1 MKNKYLISLANETR
15 FLVQHETCVSV
26 IQNKNGI
33 MMNVGVS
40 VKKWMTG
47 VLVKMIMWN
56 PCTVD
61 CECNKACETDEYLD
75 VKNCFCEKHLIGKS
89 VLKCYCEILNTTE
102 AFIDYKKVTSE
113 KRNCLI
119 HTISLVIICLSLLI
133 DISVR
138 FCNYYTRDWIKKEYV
153 VSYWLNRKWNTINE
167 MNGYIE
173 ESNGNTYLNLA
184 PTDKSKEIPKNY
196 EELLSKN
203 IDF

>member
-15 FLVQHETCVSV
+15 FLVPHETCVSA
-26 IQNKNGI
+26 IQNKNRI

-56 PCTVD
+56 TCTVD
-61 CECNKACETDEYLD
+61 CECNKACEI
-75 VKNCFCEKHLIGKS
+75 CEKHLIGKS
-89 VLKCYCEILNTTE
+89 VLKCYGEILNTTE

-133 DISVR
+133 VISVR